1 MKITSRELRQM
12 IRETLM
18 MEMRGRHS
26 GRIMYGGP
34 PPEFHPEEMADAD
47 DDSFF
52 GGPPEL
58 NPEEMEDMFGDPE
71 IDIMGYETGPDDV
84 PWGAADTALA
94 IGHKHR
100 AGGSRMF
107 RRS

>member
-1 MKITSRELRQM
+1 MRITGRELRQV

-18 MEMRGRHS
+18 MEMRGRHV
-26 GRIMYGGP
+26 YGGP
-34 PPEFHPEEMADAD
+34 PPMFDPEEMADAE

-58 NPEEMEDMFGDPE
+58 SPEEMEDMFGDPE

-100 AGGSRMF
+100 ADRPRMF